1 MSERIDNI
9 VYLQAWIDAE
19 DGLWSWLF
27 GYCNFSPQE
36 EMLRLLTTEECE
48 HLREVLTKTREFGA
62 ELRARSLLI
71 MSMIGGDWL

>member
-1 MSERIDNI
+1 MSERLDNI

-36 EMLRLLTTEECE
+36 EMLRLLTTEERE
-48 HLREVLTKTREFGA
+48 LLREVLTKTREFTRVWSRI
-62 ELRARSLLI
+62 ESEVPVDYEY
-71 MSMIGGDWL
+71 DW